1 MKYIYNKYSKFL
13 LALLL
18 FFFGSIFQVIPILI
32 FNLDANN
39 IGENTQI
46 LLTLFSNT
54 IIAFILILFYF
65 KDIKNDIKKFKENKS
80 ELLEIGFKIWVIGLI
95 LMASSNVIIKKISP
109 NEIANNEEAIRSM
122 ISVSPYLMLIN
133 TAILAPIVE
142 ELVFR
147 KSFRTVFKNNLLFVI
162 VSGIVFGGLHVVLS
176 IENVYDY
183 LYLIPYCSLG
193 ISLSYMYYKADN
205 ICIPIIMHMIHNF
218 IITVMNIL
226 VVGLIIC

>member
-39 IGENTQI
+39 IGGNTKI

-95 LMASSNVIIKKISP
+95 LMASSNVIINKISP
-109 NEIANNEEAIRSM
+109 NEIANNEESIRSM

-193 ISLSYMYYKADN
+193 ISLSYMYYKTDN